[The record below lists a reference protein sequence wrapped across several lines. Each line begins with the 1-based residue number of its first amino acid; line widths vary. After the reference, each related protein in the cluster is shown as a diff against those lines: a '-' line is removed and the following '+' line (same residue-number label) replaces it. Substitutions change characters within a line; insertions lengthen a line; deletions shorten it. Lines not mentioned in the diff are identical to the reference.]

1 MPPGGKHFAT
11 LKSRYPREVADG
23 RAHCDAVGI
32 LSFLSQSPFSSSSR
46 PQAGLLVLAA
56 TLCGP
61 LLVRIALLVEQPGAL
76 SFGDSTGLISDL
88 SIALIFAAVL
98 GWAIRLSTP
107 LALILSSMW
116 SLLQYANYEHVKEL
130 GAGLQFTFAQYVVDP
145 AFLRGSVLSPTQ
157 PLLLAV
163 ILILPLLMTW
173 LATRMSTTPPHLA
186 RYAVAGGV
194 LAIVV
199 QMVPAVDELHTWR
212 QRHFVHERV
221 AELLLSPNKEAGGLS
236 TAIPPQLAADLRGEP
251 RIPLPGSASN
261 VILLIL
267 EGIPGTVLH
276 SSIQPEV
283 GGERLA
289 MPRLREIAQRSL
301 VADNF
306 VLHQR
311 QTNRGMYSLLC
322 GDYPKLDYSL
332 AKMTAYLEDSSR
344 DCLPRVLGNKSYRT
358 VYVQGAPLSFMYKDS
373 FGRAAGFDRVYGNK
387 DFEDP
392 IYRSFWGVDDR
403 TLLRQALALTR
414 ELSAADSPFFLTLLT
429 VGTHHPR
436 GVVPVTET
444 GISRDSFAAAVD
456 YLDSALG
463 EFVSELDD
471 EGLLDDTLLI
481 ITSDESHGARRAK
494 KLRAT
499 LSTNWGP
506 LVMVLPERQRLVIDA
521 PYGQSDIALS
531 ILDYLGIDST
541 ETDFIGRS
549 VFREYH
555 SPRRVYFGNL
565 YLRQV
570 GGVDGAGFVFRC
582 DAEGSDCSRYRSD
595 PSTLFL
601 PQEAKVEMDPLELVL
616 VREAI
621 QFSLQGTPE
630 PSRTFAFE
638 LVGDRTI
645 PLVGRGKQILMG
657 GQNLHIPK
665 ESRLDIDI
673 VAGLE
678 GSGGP
683 VRLKHE
689 LRQRDRGVLL
699 SHDLGEVRPGES
711 IEIRYSYATNRP
723 MRSVKLWL
731 TSAASEPGD
740 LKVHFERARAL
751 VGPLA
756 GDDVTTGIIG
766 TPSMTVHEAEDS
778 SRGG

>member
-1 MPPGGKHFAT
+1 
-11 LKSRYPREVADG
+11 
-23 RAHCDAVGI
+23 
-32 LSFLSQSPFSSSSR
+32 
-46 PQAGLLVLAA
+46 
-56 TLCGP
+56 
-61 LLVRIALLVEQPGAL
+61 
-76 SFGDSTGLISDL
+76 
-88 SIALIFAAVL
+88 
-98 GWAIRLSTP
+98 
-107 LALILSSMW
+107 
-116 SLLQYANYEHVKEL
+116 
-130 GAGLQFTFAQYVVDP
+130 
-145 AFLRGSVLSPTQ
+145 
-157 PLLLAV
+157 
-163 ILILPLLMTW
+163 
-173 LATRMSTTPPHLA
+173 
-186 RYAVAGGV
+186 
-194 LAIVV
+194 
-199 QMVPAVDELHTWR
+199 MVPAVDEIHSWR
-212 QRHFVHERV
+212 QRHFLHERV
-221 AELLLSPNKEAGGLS
+221 AEIFVSSNPAASEFSIGVPAH
-236 TAIPPQLAADLRGEP
+236 LAADLEGEP
-251 RIPLPGSASN
+251 RVSLPGKARN
-261 VILLIL
+261 VILLML

-283 GGERLA
+283 DGERLA

-332 AKMTAYLEDSSR
+332 AKMTTYVEDSSR
-344 DCLPRVLGNKSYRT
+344 DCLPRVLGRESYRT
-358 VYVQGAPLSFMYKDS
+358 VYLQSAPLSFMYKDS
-373 FGRAAGFDRVYGNK
+373 FTRAAGFDAVYGNK
-387 DFEDP
+387 DFQDP

-444 GISRDSFAAAVD
+444 GNSRDSFAAAVD
-456 YLDSALG
+456 YLDAALG
-463 EFVSELDD
+463 EFVSELDA

-506 LVMVLPERQRLVIDA
+506 LVMVLPERERLVIDA

-531 ILDYLGIDST
+531 LLDYLGIDST

-549 VFREYH
+549 VFRKYD
-555 SPRRVYFGNL
+555 SSRRVYFGNL

-601 PQEAKVEMDPLELVL
+601 PQEDKVEMDPLELAQ
-616 VREAI
+616 VRETI
-621 QFSLQGTPE
+621 QYSLLGSSE

-683 VRLKHE
+683 VRLTHE

-699 SHDLGEVRPGES
+699 IHDLGEVRPGES

-723 MRSVKLWL
+723 MRSVKLWI
-731 TSAASEPGD
+731 TSATSEPGD

-751 VGPLA
+751 VGPLT
-756 GDDVTTGIIG
+756 GDDVTTGIVG
-766 TPSMTVHEAEDS
+766 TPSMTVNEAEDS

>member
-1 MPPGGKHFAT
+1 M
-11 LKSRYPREVADG
+11 
-23 RAHCDAVGI
+23 
-32 LSFLSQSPFSSSSR
+32 
-46 PQAGLLVLAA
+46 
-56 TLCGP
+56 
-61 LLVRIALLVEQPGAL
+61 
-76 SFGDSTGLISDL
+76 
-88 SIALIFAAVL
+88 
-98 GWAIRLSTP
+98 
-107 LALILSSMW
+107 
-116 SLLQYANYEHVKEL
+116 
-130 GAGLQFTFAQYVVDP
+130 
-145 AFLRGSVLSPTQ
+145 LSPTQ
-157 PLLLAV
+157 PLLLGAV
-163 ILILPLLMTW
+163 LILPLMLTW
-173 LATRMSTTPPHLA
+173 LAARSSKQPLSPL

-199 QMVPAVDELHTWR
+199 QMVPAAGAIHTWR
-212 QRHFVHERV
+212 QHHFLHESI
-221 AELLLSPNKEAGGLS
+221 AELFLSPNPAAGAFS
-236 TAIPPQLAADLRGEP
+236 ITIPAQFAADLHGEA
-251 RIPLPGSASN
+251 RIHLPGAARN
-261 VILLIL
+261 VILVIL

-276 SSIQPEV
+276 SSIEPRV
-283 GGERLA
+283 GGELLA
-289 MPRLREIAQRSL
+289 MPRLREIAKRNL
-301 VADNF
+301 VVNNF

-311 QTNRGMYSLLC
+311 QTNRGVYSLLC

-332 AKMTAYLEDSSR
+332 AKMTTYLEDSSR
-344 DCLPRVLGNKSYRT
+344 DCLPRVLGRESYRS
-358 VYVQGAPLSFMYKDS
+358 VYLQSAPLTFMYKDA
-373 FGRAAGFDRVYGNK
+373 FTRLAGFDAVYGNK

-392 IYRSFWGVDDR
+392 TYRSFWGVDDR
-403 TLLRQALALTR
+403 TLMRRALELTR

-456 YLDSALG
+456 YLDAALG

-549 VFREYH
+549 VFREYR

-582 DAEGSDCSRYRSD
+582 DAEGSDCSRYQSD

-601 PQEAKVEMDPLELVL
+601 PQEVEVEMDSLELVL

-621 QFSLQGTPE
+621 QYSLRGAPG
-630 PSRTFAFE
+630 PARSFAFD

-645 PLVGRGKQILMG
+645 PIVGRGKQILMG

-665 ESRLDIDI
+665 DSLLDIDI
-673 VAGLE
+673 VLRLE

-683 VRLKHE
+683 VRLTHE
-689 LRQRDRGVLL
+689 LRQRDRGVIL
-699 SHDLGEVRPGES
+699 SHDLGEAWPGDSFELQ
-711 IEIRYSYATNRP
+711 YSYATDRP

-740 LKVHFERARAL
+740 LKVHFEKAQARVRPLPEGAVATGL
-751 VGPLA
+751 V
-756 GDDVTTGIIG
+756 G
-766 TPSMTVHEAEDS
+766 TPSKTVLVADDS
-778 SRGG
+778 D

>member
-1 MPPGGKHFAT
+1 
-11 LKSRYPREVADG
+11 VA
-23 RAHCDAVGI
+23 
-32 LSFLSQSPFSSSSR
+32 
-46 PQAGLLVLAA
+46 
-56 TLCGP
+56 
-61 LLVRIALLVEQPGAL
+61 
-76 SFGDSTGLISDL
+76 
-88 SIALIFAAVL
+88 
-98 GWAIRLSTP
+98 
-107 LALILSSMW
+107 
-116 SLLQYANYEHVKEL
+116 EL
-130 GAGLQFTFAQYVVDP
+130 GAGLQFTYAQYVLDP
-145 AFLRGSVLSPTQ
+145 VFLRGSMLSPTQ
-157 PLLLAV
+157 PLLLGAV
-163 ILILPLLMTW
+163 LILPLLLTW
-173 LATRMSTTPPHLA
+173 LAARISTQPPHPL

-194 LAIVV
+194 IAIVV
-199 QMVPAVDELHTWR
+199 QMVPAADAIHTWR
-212 QRHFVHERV
+212 QRHFLHESI
-221 AELLLSPNKEAGGLS
+221 AELLTSSKPEADGLS
-236 TAIPPQLAADLRGEP
+236 IGIPTQFAADLHGEP

-261 VILLIL
+261 VILLVL
-267 EGIPGTVLH
+267 EGISGTVLH
-276 SSIQPEV
+276 SSIQAEV

-289 MPRLREIAQRSL
+289 MPRLREIARRGL
-301 VADNF
+301 VANNF

-311 QTNRGMYSLLC
+311 QTNRGVYSLLC

-332 AKMTAYLEDSSR
+332 AKMTTYLEDSSR
-344 DCLPRVLGNKSYRT
+344 DCLPRVLGKESYRS
-358 VYVQGAPLSFMYKDS
+358 VYLQSAPLSFMYKDA
-373 FGRAAGFDRVYGNK
+373 FTRLAGFDEVYGNK

-549 VFREYH
+549 VFRKYH

-601 PQEAKVEMDPLELVL
+601 PQEVKVEMDPLELVL

-621 QFSLQGTPE
+621 QYSLAGAPE
-630 PSRTFAFE
+630 PSRSFTFE

-645 PLVGRGKQILMG
+645 PIVGRGEQVLMG

-665 ESRLDIDI
+665 DSLLDIDI
-673 VAGLE
+673 VLRLE

-683 VRLKHE
+683 VRLTHE

-699 SHDLGEVRPGES
+699 SHDLGEVRPGDS
-711 IEIRYSYATNRP
+711 IEIQYSYATNRP
-723 MRSVKLWL
+723 MRSIKLWL
-731 TSAASEPGD
+731 TSLAPEAGD
-740 LKVHFERARAL
+740 LKVHFEKAEAR
-751 VGPLA
+751 VRPLPEGA
-756 GDDVTTGIIG
+756 VATGFVG
-766 TPSMTVHEAEDS
+766 TPSMTVQEADDS
-778 SRGG
+778 V

>member
-1 MPPGGKHFAT
+1 MKRVLSPAPN
-11 LKSRYPREVADG
+11 
-23 RAHCDAVGI
+23 RA
-32 LSFLSQSPFSSSSR
+32 PT
-46 PQAGLLVLAA
+46 GLLVIAA
-56 TLCGP
+56 ALCGP
-61 LLVRIALLVEQPGAL
+61 ALVRIALLVRQPIPL
-76 SFGDSTGLISDL
+76 SPEDSIGLLSDL

-98 GWAIRLSTP
+98 GLAIRLSTQ
-107 LALILSSMW
+107 LALVLSSMW
-116 SLLQYANYEHVKEL
+116 NLLQYANYEHVNEL
-130 GAGLQFTFAQYVVDP
+130 GAGLQFTFAQYVLDP
-145 AFLRGSVLSPTQ
+145 AFLRGSMLSPTR
-157 PLLLAV
+157 PVLLAAV
-163 ILILPLLMTW
+163 LILPLLLTW
-173 LATRMSTTPPHLA
+173 LATRRNTDSPYLF

-194 LAIVV
+194 IAIVV
-199 QMVPAVDELHTWR
+199 QMVPAVDAIHTWR
-212 QRHFVHERV
+212 QRHFLHDRF
-221 AELLLSPNKEAGGLS
+221 AELLPSPVPEAGGLS
-236 TAIPPQLAADLRGEP
+236 VAIPTQFTADLQGEP

-283 GGERLA
+283 GGELLA
-289 MPRLREIAQRSL
+289 MPRLRDIAQRSL

-311 QTNRGMYSLLC
+311 QTNRGVYSLLC

-344 DCLPRVLGNKSYRT
+344 DCLPRVLGRESYQT
-358 VYVQGAPLSFMYKDS
+358 VYLQSAPLSFMYKDT
-373 FGRAAGFDRVYGNK
+373 FTRVAGFDAGYGNK

-403 TLLRQALALTR
+403 TLFRRALELTR
-414 ELSAADSPFFLTLLT
+414 GLSAADSPFLLTLLT

-436 GVVPVTET
+436 GVIPET
-444 GISRDSFAAAVD
+444 AMGSSKNSFAAAVD
-456 YLDSALG
+456 YLDAALSD
-463 EFVSELDD
+463 FVSELDD

-499 LSTNWGP
+499 LSNNWGP
-506 LVMVLPERQRLVIDA
+506 LLVLMPERRPLVIDA

-531 ILDYLGIDST
+531 VLDYLGIDST
-541 ETDFIGRS
+541 GTDFIGRS
-549 VFREYH
+549 VFREYD

-570 GGVDGAGFVFRC
+570 GAIDGAGFVFRC
-582 DAEGSDCSRYRSD
+582 DAQGADCSKYRSD
-595 PSTLFL
+595 RSSLFL
-601 PQEAKVEMDPLELVL
+601 PHEDKLEMESIELEL

-621 QFSLQGTPE
+621 QYSLQGAPAPT
-630 PSRTFAFE
+630 SSFTFE

-645 PLVGRGKQILMG
+645 PIVGRGKQILMG
-657 GQNLHIPK
+657 GQNLHIP
-665 ESRLDIDI
+665 EDSRLDIHI

-683 VRLKHE
+683 VRLTHQ

-699 SHDLGEVRPGES
+699 SHNLGEVWPGES
-711 IEIRYSYATNRP
+711 IEIQYSYAASRP

-731 TSAASEPGD
+731 TSLAPEAGD
-740 LKVHFERARAL
+740 LKVHFEKAEAR
-751 VGPLA
+751 VRPLPDGA
-756 GDDVTTGIIG
+756 VATGLLG
-766 TPSMTVHEAEDS
+766 TPSMTVHEVDDS
-778 SRGG
+778 V